1 MNYPSLPTFLKCIR
15 CQAAVKKVEV
25 MTGHAEGIDDK
36 TCVCAKCLPR
46 WKELQ
51 ARRQDRPLL
60 AEDENFI
67 ALMQAAAEDTTIRQK
82 ILAIARLDPFNRE
95 SLLNTYLQALMLKGA
110 PEKLLNILSF
120 LKDDDIA
127 HKVREVLES

>member
-1 MNYPSLPTFLKCIR
+1 
-15 CQAAVKKVEV
+15 
-25 MTGHAEGIDDK
+25 
-36 TCVCAKCLPR
+36 
-46 WKELQ
+46 
-51 ARRQDRPLL
+51 
-60 AEDENFI
+60 
-67 ALMQAAAEDTTIRQK
+67 MQAAAEDTTIRQK

-110 PEKLLNILSF
+110 PEKLLNVLSF